1 MSIGPKPLP
10 KVSVGAAGF
19 GGHLLPGE
27 GSAMAQ
33 FVESGQRIPRRGE
46 VGLTSEQIEKFES
59 AGFVMSGSRH
69 RRMNAVRMRKEN
81 QIYSA
86 EEQKALA
93 LFNYEEKA
101 RRENKILADFRDL
114 VHQKAAARAERKGG
128 AAAGGDKDEQGD
140 APQ

>member
-1 MSIGPKPLP
+1 MP
-10 KVSVGAAGF
+10 KVSTAAGAF
-19 GGHLLPGE
+19 GSHLLPGE
-27 GSAMAQ
+27 GLAMAQ

-46 VGLTSEQIEKFES
+46 VGLTSEQIEKFEA

-93 LFNYEEKA
+93 QFNYEEKA

-128 AAAGGDKDEQGD
+128 AGDKHSSNDD
-140 APQ
+140 DDDDNNNDNAAK

>member
-1 MSIGPKPLP
+1 
-10 KVSVGAAGF
+10 
-19 GGHLLPGE
+19 
-27 GSAMAQ
+27 MAQ

-46 VGLTSEQIEKFES
+46 VGLTSEQIEKFEA

-93 LFNYEEKA
+93 QFNYEEKA

-128 AAAGGDKDEQGD
+128 VVDKHSSNDDDDDNNNNDNAAK
-140 APQ
+140 

>member
-1 MSIGPKPLP
+1 MP
-10 KVSVGAAGF
+10 KVSAGAAGF

-93 LFNYEEKA
+93 QFNYEEKA

-114 VHQKAAARAERKGG
+114 VHQKAAARAERKGD
-128 AAAGGDKDEQGD
+128 AKDNSNAKDDDDDDK
-140 APQ
+140 